1 MQFRQLVG
9 VAHAL
14 LVVLLLVGC
23 SASKGKV
30 TIRGNEGRTLYAQ
43 SFNQAYISSSHDGE
57 YDVILI
63 QEPQASKTSPRANK
77 PLQPVPS
84 AGLRQIVHIHVF
96 WQAGGGSVAKDGVV
110 TNAAIDWYVISHEA
124 SDRPQVLHYEGAGY
138 VMLDEGRKTTS
149 VEIRD
154 GTMKKT
160 EIRGDLRDP
169 LGPAHLTGVVKAQRN
184 SQFVRET
191 IIDLKARTASARTTV
206 SALP

>member
-1 MQFRQLVG
+1 MRLKQMVG
-9 VAHAL
+9 VAHAAL
-14 LVVLLLVGC
+14 MLFVLVSC

-30 TIRGNEGRTLYAQ
+30 TIRGDEGRTLYAQ
-43 SFNQAYISSSHDGE
+43 SFNQAYITSSHDGE

-63 QEPQASKTSPRANK
+63 QDPQANRPVAKTNK
-77 PLQPVPS
+77 PLQPMT
-84 AGLRQIVHIHVF
+84 AAQLRQIVHIHVF

-184 SQFVRET
+184 SQLVRDT
-191 IIDLKARTASARTTV
+191 ITDLKARTAGARTTV